1 MSKAT
6 NLKLEGKIF
15 MKKLKKTIALCL
27 SVVMA
32 LSVLCIGASA
42 KEVYQLKNGVTLTTY
57 TKDEITPRVSL
68 MRTVDA
74 TFNKTIAKYP
84 SSTLIGNSLA
94 LGTIESTIEIEF
106 TTRPTGSCYFSLY
119 DMTTDEYLTSG
130 SNNMYGPIY
139 MNDVYKLEGL
149 TGGHKYRIRMA
160 GAGSSCRV
168 AGTIT
173 SY

>member
-1 MSKAT
+1 
-6 NLKLEGKIF
+6 

-68 MRTVDA
+68 MRTVD
-74 TFNKTIAKYP
+74 TSFSTTIAKHP
-84 SSTLIGNSLA
+84 SSTLIGSGLTLDSNESN
-94 LGTIESTIEIEF
+94 IELVF
-106 TTRPTGSCYFSLY
+106 TTSPTGSCYFSLY
-119 DMTTDEYLTSG
+119 DMTAGEYLTSG

>member
-1 MSKAT
+1 
-6 NLKLEGKIF
+6 

-68 MRTVDA
+68 MRTVD
-74 TFNKTIAKYP
+74 TSFSTTIAKYP
-84 SSTLIGNSLA
+84 SSTLIGSGLTLDSNESN
-94 LGTIESTIEIEF
+94 IELVF
-106 TTRPTGSCYFSLY
+106 TTSPTGSCYFSLY
-119 DMTTDEYLTSG
+119 DMTAGEYLTSG